1 MNVHSLKYI
10 IFAFQMKANS
20 NIQATRGN
28 VKDKRQAILD
38 AALSLIT
45 SYGFHGTS
53 MKMIAETAHIAA
65 GTIYVYFANKEEMI
79 KELYQEIGCEINEII
94 TNHHN
99 PELPFSQN
107 FMALWTEVFKCYIAD
122 PRKPE
127 FISQYTYSPY
137 INEKEDGSNSLL
149 LSPIHAIFE
158 DAKKIKLVKDMPVPA
173 LIALSHSPITALV
186 RMTGYN
192 QLQLKEADVKQ
203 YALACWDAIRIRKSD
218 HGRTKPSLNN

>member
-1 MNVHSLKYI
+1 
-10 IFAFQMKANS
+10 MKAKDNM
-20 NIQATRGN
+20 QATRGN
-28 VKDKRQAILD
+28 VKDKRKAILN

-79 KELYQEIGCEINEII
+79 KALYQEIGQEVNEII
-94 TNHHN
+94 TRHHN

-107 FMALWTEVFKCYIAD
+107 FFALWTEILKCYIAD

-137 INEKEDGSNSLL
+137 INEKDDGSKNLL
-149 LSPIHAIFE
+149 LAPIHAIFE
-158 DAKKIKLVKDMPVPA
+158 DAKKAKLVKNMPVPA
-173 LIALSHSPITALV
+173 LIVLSHSPITALV
-186 RMTGYN
+186 RMTGYK
-192 QLQLKEADVKQ
+192 QLHLQEADIKQ
-203 YALACWDAIRIRKSD
+203 YALSCWDAISIGKSD
-218 HGRTKPSLNN
+218 HINPKPSLNN